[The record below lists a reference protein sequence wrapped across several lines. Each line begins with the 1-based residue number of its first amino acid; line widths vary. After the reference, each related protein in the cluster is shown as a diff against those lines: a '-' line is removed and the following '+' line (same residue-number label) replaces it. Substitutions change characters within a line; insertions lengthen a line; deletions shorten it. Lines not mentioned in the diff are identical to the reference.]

1 VIRFSVR
8 PDLICL
14 GGVPQA
20 RVNCVGFMMQV
31 LEGGPDLS
39 VPEQNV
45 LVERLTTLAAE
56 GLDDERIA
64 SLVQQLVVLMV
75 RRADG
80 SQTGQEAARRHN
92 RIQSLIKRL

>member
-1 VIRFSVR
+1 
-8 PDLICL
+8 
-14 GGVPQA
+14 
-20 RVNCVGFMMQV
+20 MMQA

-45 LVERLTTLAAE
+45 LVERLTSMAAE

-92 RIQSLIKRL
+92 HIQSLIKRL